1 MYPNCCEIDI
11 FINKKHAKKTWTV
24 MRGKRSF
31 YKLFFFFL
39 FLGGYFMK
47 GETNQLERD
56 FQMNLIKDIKSMFK
70 GCIVMKNDSSYIQ
83 GIPDL
88 LILFKDKW
96 CSLECKKS
104 SHASKRPN
112 QEYYVNMMNDMS
124 FSRFIFPE
132 NKESVLEE
140 LKNFFGG

>member
-1 MYPNCCEIDI
+1 
-11 FINKKHAKKTWTV
+11 
-24 MRGKRSF
+24 
-31 YKLFFFFL
+31 
-39 FLGGYFMK
+39 MK
-47 GETNQLERD
+47 GETNKLERD
-56 FQMNLIKDIKSMFK
+56 FQKNLIKDIKSMFK
-70 GCIVMKNDSSYIQ
+70 GCIVMKNDPSYIQ

-88 LILFKDKW
+88 LILFKYKW

-104 SHASKRPN
+104 SNASKRPN
-112 QEYYVNMMNDMS
+112 QEYYVNMMNGMS

>member
-1 MYPNCCEIDI
+1 
-11 FINKKHAKKTWTV
+11 

-39 FLGGYFMK
+39 FLGGYSMK
-47 GETNQLERD
+47 GETSKLERD
-56 FQMNLIKDIKSMFK
+56 FQKNLIKDLKSMFK

-88 LILFKDKW
+88 MILFKDKW
-96 CSLECKKS
+96 ASLEVKKS
-104 SHASKRPN
+104 ATASKRPN
-112 QEYYVNMMNDMS
+112 QEYYVDTMNGMS

-132 NKESVLEE
+132 NKDSVLTE
-140 LKNFFGG
+140 LKEFFGG